1 MASATSQRIIPLEEG
16 WNDEIK
22 AKASQKVLDE
32 FRQMLF
38 FEGIFSF
45 TRVRTFSMMYIRCEL
60 NCGSK
65 NGFFHVKSVNKLPRL
80 LSSHI
85 NFSPF
90 VTGN

>member
-45 TRVRTFSMMYIRCEL
+45 TRVRTFTMMYIRYEL
-60 NCGSK
+60 NCASK
-65 NGFFHVKSVNKLPRL
+65 NRFFHVKSVNKLPL
-80 LSSHI
+80 
-85 NFSPF
+85 
-90 VTGN
+90 

>member
-38 FEGIFSF
+38 
-45 TRVRTFSMMYIRCEL
+45 
-60 NCGSK
+60 
-65 NGFFHVKSVNKLPRL
+65 
-80 LSSHI
+80 
-85 NFSPF
+85 
-90 VTGN
+90 